1 MSKRMPG
8 IIRVGETF
16 DDFSF
21 PYYFY
26 VDIPLDYDH
35 NTQIKTFCD
44 SIGFSEREQLI
55 YSDARFAEVTNKLI
69 PGEEYAVKVFQL
81 ITRQKSTEECVKF
94 LKNQNYTIFAGMQGL
109 TFLVLNSFK
118 TLPIGTGVMMPD
130 ERDKLGILDCVPMW
144 SSMFRYLDGTF
155 RLRLMD
161 ANAPLDAGECI
172 LCFSGPVSA
181 VM

>member
-1 MSKRMPG
+1 MPG
-8 IIRVGETF
+8 IIRVGEIF
-16 DDFSF
+16 DGFSF

-26 VDIPLDYDH
+26 VDIPLNYDH
-35 NTQIKTFCD
+35 DTQIETFCNAT
-44 SIGFSEREQLI
+44 GFDEREQLI
-55 YSDARFAEVTNKLI
+55 YSDTRFAEVTDKLI

-81 ITRQKSTEECVKF
+81 VTPQKSTEECVNF

-109 TFLVLNSFK
+109 TFLILNSFK
-118 TLPIGTGVMMPD
+118 TLPIGTGVMVPD
-130 ERDKLGILDCVPMW
+130 EKDKLGILDCLPMW
-144 SSMFRYLDGTF
+144 PSMFRYLDGTF

-161 ANAPLDAGECI
+161 ANAALERGECI